1 LLFDQRST
9 TNGQPSLLSTVI
21 CQLSTNIGLT
31 ALFRDT
37 GAIRP
42 HLLLLHHMKPVAYKA
57 PKIFTGSQWLQNHA
71 VIVNNGVIEAVVP
84 FAEIKEDYEVKIFE
98 EGFLAPAFI
107 DIQIYGA
114 GEKLL
119 AVHPT
124 TEALQALVDYC
135 VAGGAPLCVPTVA
148 TNSTE
153 VFRQC
158 IDAVREYWNAGGK
171 GVYGLHLEGPWL
183 NKEKRGA
190 HVAQYIHAPGLD
202 EVKELLQYG
211 KDVIKVIT
219 LAPEVCSRAVIEY
232 IQEQNIIISAG
243 HSNATY
249 NEAITAFNRGITT
262 ATHLYNAMSALNHRQ
277 PGLVGALFN
286 HPTAMCSVIPDGHH
300 VDYAAIRIAKKQMG
314 ERLFVITDAV
324 TTTASGHYQHQL
336 EGDKYV
342 CNGTLSGSALTM
354 HKAFQNLVM
363 HAGIEVE
370 EALRMCSLYP
380 AQVLQQQQQYGKLAP
395 GYRAQA
401 VVLNDNLDLVHVF
414 NA

>member
-1 LLFDQRST
+1 M
-9 TNGQPSLLSTVI
+9 
-21 CQLSTNIGLT
+21 
-31 ALFRDT
+31 
-37 GAIRP
+37 
-42 HLLLLHHMKPVAYKA
+42 HLLLLHHMKPVAYTA
-57 PKIFTGSQWLQNHA
+57 SQIFTGSEWLQHHA
-71 VIVNNGVIEAVVP
+71 LIVNGGVIEAIVP
-84 FAEIKEDYEVKIFE
+84 ARSVNENAYEVKTFA

-135 VAGGAPLCVPTVA
+135 VAGGATLCVPTVA
-148 TNSTE
+148 TNSVN
-153 VFRQC
+153 VFKQC
-158 IDAVREYWNAGGK
+158 IDAVRAYWAAGGK
-171 GVYGLHLEGPWL
+171 GVYGLHLEGPWI

-190 HVAQYIHAPGLD
+190 HVEQYIHAPGLQ
-202 EVKELLQYG
+202 EVADLLQYG
-211 KDVIKVIT
+211 KDVIKIIT
-219 LAPEVCSRAVIEY
+219 LAPEVCSEEVMAY
-232 IQEQNIIISAG
+232 IQNQNIIISAG

-249 NEAITAFNRGITT
+249 EEATAAFNGGITT

-286 HPTAMCSVIPDGHH
+286 HPSAMCSIIPDGHH

-314 ERLFVITDAV
+314 DRLFVITDAV
-324 TTTASGHYQHQL
+324 TATTAGSYHHQL

-354 HKAFQNLVM
+354 HKAFVNLVA

-380 AQVLQQQQQYGKLAP
+380 AQVLQQQNIYGKLAP

-401 VVLNDNLDLVHVF
+401 IVLKDNLELAEVI